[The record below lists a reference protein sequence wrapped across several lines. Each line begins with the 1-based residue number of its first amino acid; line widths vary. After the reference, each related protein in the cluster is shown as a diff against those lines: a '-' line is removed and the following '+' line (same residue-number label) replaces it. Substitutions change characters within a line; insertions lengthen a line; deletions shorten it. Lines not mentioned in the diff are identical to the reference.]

1 MEKNMPEDKL
11 NKKSFKRFLLSFK
24 YCYEGMKYAF
34 YNQVNM
40 FVMII
45 FALIILALGMLL
57 KISYV
62 ESLVIVLLIGIVFA
76 LELVNCAIEEVT
88 NLATKENNIH
98 AKHAKDCA
106 GGAVCLMIII
116 SVIIG
121 LMIYLP
127 KLVLL
132 FK

>member
-1 MEKNMPEDKL
+1 MEKNMPKDKL

-45 FALIILALGMLL
+45 FALIILLLGMLL

-62 ESLVIVLLIGIVFA
+62 ESLIIVLLIGIVFA
-76 LELVNCAIEEVT
+76 LELVNSAIEEVT
-88 NLATKENNIH
+88 NLVTKENNIH

-106 GGAVCLMIII
+106 GGAVGFMIII
-116 SVIIG
+116 SIIMG